1 MLYMKRHQ
9 IIKITSALG
18 LLVIGW
24 LLIEYFRPPQP
35 EAVTREK
42 TTDAA
47 VQSSRAETVLLV
59 RKVDLNPLNP
69 KGPSFPAPVAPW
81 HEKLSALHKMGK
93 VFGESGEEQLQE
105 LQTFVDSLSPSDL
118 PDVVREL
125 QELQKQDPT
134 ESGRELQWRLLRHWA
149 ESDARAAATVTAE
162 MPEGSDRQEALANI
176 VGVWA
181 RQNFSEAATWAGQL
195 SNGDERQSAL
205 ESVASEAVYT
215 DPQGALKLAVTLP
228 SDSSRDELITR
239 ATEVWAASAPEDT
252 VAWAKQI
259 PDEALREQVISGIA
273 TTWGSSDPVAAANLA
288 INSLPAGEFQDKAV
302 LAIVQRWALTDQ
314 GAAEAWVAKFPEG
327 PLRQSA
333 QETIAREIKRSQPP
347 LMVEQVP

>member
-1 MLYMKRHQ
+1 MKRHQ
-9 IIKITSALG
+9 IIKMTFALG
-18 LLVIGW
+18 LLAIGW

-35 EAVTREK
+35 KAVTREE

-47 VQSSRAETVLLV
+47 VQSSRAETTPSV
-59 RKVDLNPLNP
+59 RKVDINPLNS

-81 HEKLSALHKMGK
+81 HEKLSAIHKIGK
-93 VFGESGEEQLQE
+93 VFGKSGEEQLQE
-105 LQTFVDSLSPSDL
+105 LQTFVDSLSPADL
-118 PDVVREL
+118 PDVFREL

-149 ESDARAAATVTAE
+149 ESDARAAAAMTAE

-176 VGVWA
+176 AGVWA

-205 ESVASEAVYT
+205 ESVAGEAVYT
-215 DPQGALKLAVTLP
+215 DPQAALKLATTLP
-228 SDSSRDELITR
+228 LDSSRDELITR
-239 ATEVWAASAPEDT
+239 ATEVWAASDPESA

-259 PDEALREQVISGIA
+259 PDNTLREQVISGIA
-273 TTWGSSDPVAAANLA
+273 TTWGNSDPVAAANLA

-302 LAIVQRWALTDQ
+302 VAIVQRWAMTDQ
-314 GAAEAWVAKFPEG
+314 AAAEAWVANFPEG
-327 PLRQSA
+327 SLRQSA
-333 QETIAREIKRSQPP
+333 QATIAREIERSRRS
-347 LMVEQVP
+347 LVVEEAH